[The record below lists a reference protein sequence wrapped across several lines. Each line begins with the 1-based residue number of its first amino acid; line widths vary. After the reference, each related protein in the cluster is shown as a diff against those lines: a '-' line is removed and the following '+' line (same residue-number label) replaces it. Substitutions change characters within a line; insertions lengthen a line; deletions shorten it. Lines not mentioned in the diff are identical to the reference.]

1 MSGAAWAPAVLC
13 AALGLLLGS
22 LPTRAGW
29 GAALAFVAAWIATT
43 GAVAAAPSFAAWTC
57 AHAAQSSAAC
67 WIAALATA
75 GAQYAPERGRARA
88 AGWRALAAGICVA
101 AAASPCAAASSPWSP
116 AGIALALPARWLVSR
131 GAGVALKVAASW
143 LLAVALLSLVLS
155 ARPALPGDVPDHL
168 E

>member
-22 LPTRAGW
+22 LPARAGC
-29 GAALAFVAAWIATT
+29 GAALAFAAMWIATT
-43 GAVAAAPSFAAWTC
+43 GAMATAPPFAAWVC
-57 AHAAQSSAAC
+57 AHAAHSSAAC

-75 GAQYAPERGRARA
+75 GAQYAPERGRARSA
-88 AGWRALAAGICVA
+88 RWFALAAGVCVA
-101 AAASPCAAASSPWSP
+101 AAASPCAAAASPWAP
-116 AGIALALPARWLVSR
+116 AGVALALPARWLASR